1 MGTNESVVNS
11 SSLKNKSF
19 NILLKNNL
27 GAIYWRLRTFKDLY
41 DKQTNEQ
48 QGKYKNELE
57 NSGEEQI
64 IVFLRTEW
72 VFFLIAKL

>member
-41 DKQTNEQ
+41 DKQTNEE

-72 VFFLIAKL
+72 VFF